1 MFEHVARSNN
11 ISTLSFH
18 FMRGL
23 NDAIQTAFG
32 SDKTNQEGQQAG
44 FYRSFFQNYDM
55 PGSTFVFSL
64 ACHMILGNVTPGQS
78 AQQLVFGDS
87 KATDKNFEEW
97 FRKTLGGLDP
107 AELALLGCNIA
118 DLGTH
123 SIRKGAFTFGE
134 NATDAPPV
142 SSMEI
147 RGNHMQDGQKET

>member
-78 AQQLVFGDS
+78 A
-87 KATDKNFEEW
+87 
-97 FRKTLGGLDP
+97 LGGLDP